1 MKAVIFDRDGVIID
15 SETLHIDSVIKAFDT
30 FNIKITEEEKK
41 LIIGRHPEDYK
52 KFFINKNNFQYDK
65 FREIQRKEFR
75 ELFKSASLFKETIT
89 LIKKLYELKIPLA
102 LTTSAGIKSTLEVVE
117 NANIKNMFNFIITS
131 EDYNQRKPHPEP
143 YLITAKKLKL
153 NPKDCI
159 VIEDSY
165 VGVESAKNAGMK
177 CIAISNKL
185 TNQDLSKADLIV
197 NSAKEI
203 NIDLLNQL

>member
-1 MKAVIFDRDGVIID
+1 
-15 SETLHIDSVIKAFDT
+15 
-30 FNIKITEEEKK
+30 
-41 LIIGRHPEDYK
+41 EDYK